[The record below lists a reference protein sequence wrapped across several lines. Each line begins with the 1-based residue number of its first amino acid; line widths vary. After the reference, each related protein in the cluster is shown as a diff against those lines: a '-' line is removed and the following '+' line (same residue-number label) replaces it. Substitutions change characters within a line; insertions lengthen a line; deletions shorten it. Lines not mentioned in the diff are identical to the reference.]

1 MNASPNPRD
10 MKHNTEQV
18 NLSNNRFARAL
29 WFIGGLLCVG
39 LGLLGVALPGLPTTP
54 FMILAAA
61 CFARSSRRLYNWIL
75 NHPTFGPL
83 VSRFRAGKGIP
94 KRIKIYAVLAI
105 VVFVSFATFYAIP
118 KYLVIVRIITGIAG
132 VIGLWYIL
140 TRPTDLG
147 D

>member
-1 MNASPNPRD
+1 M
-10 MKHNTEQV
+10 
-18 NLSNNRFARAL
+18 
-29 WFIGGLLCVG
+29 
-39 LGLLGVALPGLPTTP
+39 
-54 FMILAAA
+54 
-61 CFARSSRRLYNWIL
+61 
-75 NHPTFGPL
+75 